1 MKKDELEARIKK
13 VVSSLLKVPEE
24 KIALSSDFVKDLGA
38 ESIQSLELV
47 AAFERE
53 FGIEMDEEESL
64 EVKTVG
70 KAVEFIGKI
79 LKEKGKL
86 GE

>member
-1 MKKDELEARIKK
+1 MKRDELEARIKK
-13 VVSSLLKVPEE
+13 VASSLLKVTEE

-79 LKEKGKL
+79 LKEEGKL
-86 GE
+86 EE

>member
-1 MKKDELEARIKK
+1 MKRDELEARIKK

-79 LKEKGKL
+79 LKEEGKL
-86 GE
+86 EE